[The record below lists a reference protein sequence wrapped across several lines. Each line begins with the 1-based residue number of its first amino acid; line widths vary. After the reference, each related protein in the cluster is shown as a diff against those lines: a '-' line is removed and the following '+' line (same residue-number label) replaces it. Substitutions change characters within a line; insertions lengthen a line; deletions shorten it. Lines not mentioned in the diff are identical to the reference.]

1 MYVANNC
8 SWSHTDFIQGSE
20 HRLAAWKNL
29 RRQLTADLEPQD
41 WIQKVV
47 TFWSL
52 APLQSRVLDYSQRS
66 TWPGP
71 WQLLDQ
77 GDFDENSVSLGM
89 FYTCA
94 LAQHTPWLNQ
104 DLELLLLRDSHEH
117 REQLAVCIADTWLIG
132 WEYQTIKSWQTH
144 RNQVILQNRWR
155 CDLETYLAVPV

>member
-1 MYVANNC
+1 MCVTNSSLWN
-8 SWSHTDFIQGSE
+8 HTDFIQGSE
-20 HRLAAWKNL
+20 HRLAAWKSL
-29 RRQLTADLEPQD
+29 RRELTQDLDPVL
-41 WIQKVV
+41 WIKKVV
-47 TFWSL
+47 GFWSL
-52 APLQSRVLDYSQRS
+52 APLKSRVLDYTQLS
-66 TWPGP
+66 TWPNP